1 MGARP
6 KHRDRLV
13 STAAALFRQH
23 SYAAT
28 GINDILKTAEAP
40 KGSFYHYFPG
50 GKEALGA
57 EAVRYAGAL
66 VTRTLEQLHRE
77 HDTAGAALRAYGDL
91 LAGWLADSG
100 YRDGC
105 PLATTVLEVTPQS
118 EPITA
123 AARDA
128 YADWRRALATMID
141 PAGADD
147 TRAERLA
154 SLAISAL
161 EGALIQAR
169 VARDPAPIRDAC
181 EQVAALID
189 ALQDTV

>member
-23 SYAAT
+23 GYAAT

-66 VTRTLEQLHRE
+66 VTRTLEQLHSE

-141 PAGADD
+141 P
-147 TRAERLA
+147 
-154 SLAISAL
+154 
-161 EGALIQAR
+161 
-169 VARDPAPIRDAC
+169 
-181 EQVAALID
+181 
-189 ALQDTV
+189 

>member
-1 MGARP
+1 M
-6 KHRDRLV
+6 
-13 STAAALFRQH
+13 
-23 SYAAT
+23 
-28 GINDILKTAEAP
+28 
-40 KGSFYHYFPG
+40 
-50 GKEALGA
+50 
-57 EAVRYAGAL
+57 
-66 VTRTLEQLHRE
+66 
-77 HDTAGAALRAYGDL
+77 RAYGDL

>member
-6 KHRDRLV
+6 KHRERLV
-13 STAAALFRQH
+13 RTAAALFRQH
-23 SYAAT
+23 GYAAT
-28 GINDILKTAEAP
+28 GINDILKGAEAP

-57 EAVRYAGAL
+57 EAVRYAGES
-66 VTRTLEQLHRE
+66 VTQTLARLHRDHE
-77 HDTAGAALRAYGDL
+77 QAAPALRAYGEL
-91 LAGWLADSG
+91 LAGWLADSD

-118 EPITA
+118 EPITT

-128 YADWRRALATMID
+128 YAAWRRALATMID
-141 PAGADD
+141 PDNPDGP
-147 TRAERLA
+147 RAQTLA

-181 EQVAALID
+181 EQVAALIE
-189 ALQDTV
+189 QR